1 MARTKA
7 DFILSQRCVEERIPK
22 IGDTVVLVY
31 AEFTNKAPDIGVLL
45 PGGNGHYRVLTGNQ
59 MILWDRQAPIYV
71 IDKRWV

>member
-1 MARTKA
+1 MVRSRA
-7 DFILSQRCVEERIPK
+7 DFILSQRCVEERVPE

-31 AEFTNKAPDIGVLL
+31 AEFTNMPPHIGVLL
-45 PGGNGHYRVLTGNQ
+45 PGGNGHYRVLTGDR